1 MNTVWAQRREELL
14 SDCLVSPD
22 VFNQMVDRLGEFVVP
37 YQHALETGAG
47 QHPLHLYLQGLL
59 SHLPRKNAED
69 IAAWVDVERQVIQDF
84 IGTAPWDHRPLVN
97 VLVGQVAE
105 RLGEP
110 DGIIAFDPS
119 SFPKRGSHSVGVKRQ
134 WCGHRGKV
142 DNCQVGVFMG
152 YVSHHDHALLDFRL
166 SLPEEWARDEQ
177 RRQECHVPPEV
188 RYHTRHEQC
197 LEMLDAWGAQVP
209 HGWVTG
215 DDELGRHTRFR
226 HDLRERGERSVLGVP
241 CTTTMRDLEAPLPE
255 YAGRGRRPK
264 APWQS
269 VTEWRKSL
277 LADAWTHLT
286 VRDGEKGP
294 VEIEMVKRRVQ
305 TRIERKC
312 TGPEEWLVVT
322 RRPLADDR
330 PLEPQASRDAMDQD
344 AGYRYQYYLT
354 PTCVSKMEL
363 AEPSLAE
370 LARVIKA
377 GACIEAS
384 FKRGKGEVG
393 MDEYQVRTWQGWHH
407 HMALSLMAVWFLI
420 GETHR
425 GQQLTP
431 ALTLPQVR
439 SGLSLLL
446 LEVYYTPGVDSVC
459 RQVQRQ
465 LMRNELARLYHHRT
479 RKCIPPRKLRRE
491 IQ

>member
-1 MNTVWAQRREELL
+1 MTPVWAQRREEVL

-22 VFNQMVDRLGEFVVP
+22 VFHEMVDRLGEFVMP
-37 YQHALETGAG
+37 YQQALETEADP
-47 QHPLHLYLQGLL
+47 HSMHLYLQGLL

-69 IAAWVDVERQVIQDF
+69 IAAWVDVERQVLQDF
-84 IGTAPWDHRPLVN
+84 IGIAPWDHRPLIG

-119 SFPKRGSHSVGVKRQ
+119 SFPKRGTHSVGVKRQ

-152 YVSHHDHALLDFRL
+152 YVSRHDHALLDFRL
-166 SLPEEWARDEQ
+166 YLPQEWARDEQ
-177 RRQECHVPPEV
+177 RRQECHVPPAV
-188 RYHTRHEQC
+188 RDQTRQEQC
-197 LEMLDAWGAQVP
+197 LEMLDRWGDQVP

-226 HDLRERGERSVLGVP
+226 QDLRERGERYVLGVP
-241 CTTTMRDLEAPLPE
+241 CTTTIRDLEAPLPA
-255 YAGRGRRPK
+255 YAGRGRPPK

-269 VTEWRKSL
+269 VTQWRQCL
-277 LADAWTHLT
+277 DAEAWTYVT
-286 VRDGEKGP
+286 VRNGEKGP
-294 VEIEMVKRRVQ
+294 VAIEMVTRRVQ
-305 TRIERKC
+305 TRIERKR

-330 PLEPQASRDAMDQD
+330 ALEPRASRDATDQD
-344 AGYRYQYYLT
+344 ACYCYHYYLT
-354 PTCVSKMEL
+354 PTDGGEV
-363 AEPSLAE
+363 AFQEPSLGE
-370 LARVIKA
+370 LGRVIKA

-425 GQQLTP
+425 GQQWTP

-439 SGLSLLL
+439 HGLSLLL
-446 LEVYYTPGVDSVC
+446 LEVFYTTGVDYIC
-459 RQVQRQ
+459 CQVQRQ
-465 LMRNELARLYHHRT
+465 LLRNESARFYHHRT
-479 RKCIPPRKLRRE
+479 RKCIPQWKLQRE
-491 IQ
+491 IR